1 MADRDKIILDIEAN
15 DNASD
20 KLKDVSKSIRDV
32 SKEANSM
39 NTGSDKIND
48 VVKGIE
54 HYVSKFNTTMRQ
66 YNNAM
71 SPINRNVMRGIRE
84 VGREISDFT
93 KDAIDN
99 FTKFSEQ
106 HAKTLGAMSADYDNS
121 AASQKKFFEDAQK
134 LKEQA
139 IQYGMYGFDG
149 NGSLV
154 DISGISQ
161 AQEALIKAGVSS
173 KDIVNTN
180 VTKDV
185 LTFAQAN
192 DLTTDQAVDT
202 AVSLGN
208 QFNIDKSKWGEMLD
222 KVSHTADMS
231 IVEVSDIV
239 TSLKWA
245 SGISA
250 GLGRSFDEVLGMLS
264 TLGDFGLK
272 GSQAGTGIQA
282 LLTRLLTGDTTV
294 ITDAQAKVAP
304 GNALKKFYEFEK
316 AAKPD
321 GNLLPMSDVI
331 DKIDETMQDMT
342 DEEQAWFAKKLF
354 GLYQMKSAYALINGD
369 NADLNEVIQEIKK
382 QSSGTNQRKL
392 QQLLDS
398 QYGQLT
404 TLNNL
409 WEGVKTDVGDRLS
422 PIVSA
427 IRDELFKFLKND
439 GNYDIDFNNIR
450 KALDE
455 SCDLIEKQYGK
466 AIANAVRN
474 MGEFTI
480 DLSEVS
486 SKIAPEFLKG
496 LSKTL
501 GSAFSGDFF
510 GKNGMMANWEQTID
524 NMKESTSDLS
534 PELQELGDTISET
547 IKWFGRLMALNVAT
561 QIAELISS
569 ALKLL
574 TIAGGAIINISG
586 AVVVNGNGTG
596 TGTGGTGTGKGGS
609 VGGDLSKSS
618 KGAKGTKA
626 KGAKGKGTK
635 ALDTV
640 DDVTDDVLDSAD
652 DVLNSAD
659 DVANSADDVARG
671 LGKLSGF
678 GKTLGAAATALQ
690 VYLTANETI
699 DSIINKDYKGAT
711 EAVGGG
717 ASSVGGGT
725 LGASIGTAIAP
736 GPGTVIGAIIG
747 SQTGNSL
754 GRNVSGS
761 IYDIFND
768 AQYNYG
774 TWTAGLPLVG
784 DKIKSKGTITQQKDQ
799 KLREENAEK
808 YFLPSDF
815 DLPKVFD
822 KYVNTSD
829 LKIPFNAIINDLS
842 NSVGVYR
849 QQMESKFG
857 MTAKDAE
864 KWQNSKEY
872 KEYLKY
878 VNDVKDGYKE
888 LNNALKDNMTL
899 VKKGDKSYNKN
910 LDKTG
915 QGYYTWNG
923 DEKSLQKYLNSRG
936 NILVGEDYA
945 EKKKIKGAT
954 EDNPYLVSSLK
965 QAVKEGISESNKE
978 NVGTN
983 KNKDKHTVVTKDT
996 ATNTGN
1002 KNNINKYT
1010 NIKDPLSTK
1019 SIGQILAESR
1029 KNNKSENTSIRSNN
1043 TNLVGNL
1050 SIPNFSG
1057 NLSLPNMS
1065 NIFKQF
1071 IPGLGSANPLANKK
1085 DLIKNEIN
1093 TQTTVNDNIN
1103 MQPRF
1108 SVAAPN
1114 VNVNVKVDK
1123 ENRVT
1128 KEISILNPQQGV
1140 LLDNWYSR
1148 VTSQY
1153 GRFIK

>member
-1 MADRDKIILDIEAN
+1 M
-15 DNASD
+15 
-20 KLKDVSKSIRDV
+20 SK
-32 SKEANSM
+32 
-39 NTGSDKIND
+39 
-48 VVKGIE
+48 
-54 HYVSKFNTTMRQ
+54 
-66 YNNAM
+66 
-71 SPINRNVMRGIRE
+71 
-84 VGREISDFT
+84 
-93 KDAIDN
+93 
-99 FTKFSEQ
+99 
-106 HAKTLGAMSADYDNS
+106 
-121 AASQKKFFEDAQK
+121 
-134 LKEQA
+134 
-139 IQYGMYGFDG
+139 
-149 NGSLV
+149 
-154 DISGISQ
+154 
-161 AQEALIKAGVSS
+161 
-173 KDIVNTN
+173 
-180 VTKDV
+180 
-185 LTFAQAN
+185 
-192 DLTTDQAVDT
+192 
-202 AVSLGN
+202 
-208 QFNIDKSKWGEMLD
+208 
-222 KVSHTADMS
+222 
-231 IVEVSDIV
+231 
-239 TSLKWA
+239 
-245 SGISA
+245 
-250 GLGRSFDEVLGMLS
+250 
-264 TLGDFGLK
+264 
-272 GSQAGTGIQA
+272 
-282 LLTRLLTGDTTV
+282 
-294 ITDAQAKVAP
+294 
-304 GNALKKFYEFEK
+304 
-316 AAKPD
+316 
-321 GNLLPMSDVI
+321 
-331 DKIDETMQDMT
+331 
-342 DEEQAWFAKKLF
+342 
-354 GLYQMKSAYALINGD
+354 
-369 NADLNEVIQEIKK
+369 
-382 QSSGTNQRKL
+382 
-392 QQLLDS
+392 
-398 QYGQLT
+398 
-404 TLNNL
+404 
-409 WEGVKTDVGDRLS
+409 
-422 PIVSA
+422 
-427 IRDELFKFLKND
+427 
-439 GNYDIDFNNIR
+439 
-450 KALDE
+450 
-455 SCDLIEKQYGK
+455 
-466 AIANAVRN
+466 
-474 MGEFTI
+474 
-480 DLSEVS
+480 
-486 SKIAPEFLKG
+486 
-496 LSKTL
+496 
-501 GSAFSGDFF
+501 
-510 GKNGMMANWEQTID
+510 
-524 NMKESTSDLS
+524 
-534 PELQELGDTISET
+534 
-547 IKWFGRLMALNVAT
+547 
-561 QIAELISS
+561 
-569 ALKLL
+569 
-574 TIAGGAIINISG
+574 
-586 AVVVNGNGTG
+586 
-596 TGTGGTGTGKGGS
+596 
-609 VGGDLSKSS
+609 S
-618 KGAKGTKA
+618 KGAKG
-626 KGAKGKGTK
+626 KGAKGKGAKGTK

-640 DDVTDDVLDSAD
+640 DDVADDVLD
-652 DVLNSAD
+652 SAD

-717 ASSVGGGT
+717 ASSVGGGS

-808 YFLPSDF
+808 YFLPSNF

-849 QQMESKFG
+849 QQMESRFG
-857 MTAKDAE
+857 MTAKEAE
-864 KWQNSKEY
+864 KWQNSREY

-878 VNDVKDGYKE
+878 INDVKDGYKE

-899 VKKGDKSYNKN
+899 VKKGDKSYNKD

-936 NILVGEDYA
+936 NRLVGEDYA

-978 NVGTN
+978 NS
-983 KNKDKHTVVTKDT
+983 
-996 ATNTGN
+996 GN
-1002 KNNINKYT
+1002 KGNKKTT
-1010 NIKDPLSTK
+1010 NIKDPLESK
-1019 SIGQILAESR
+1019 SIGQILAESK
-1029 KNNKSENTSIRSNN
+1029 KNKSNTSENTSIKSNN

-1065 NIFKQF
+1065 NIFKRF
-1071 IPGLGSANPLANKK
+1071 IPGLGNANPLANKK

>member
-20 KLKDVSKSIRDV
+20 KLKNVSKSIRDV

-39 NTGSDKIND
+39 NTGSNKIND

-154 DISGISQ
+154 DISGVSQ

-250 GLGRSFDEVLGMLS
+250 GLGRSFDETLGMLS

-272 GSQAGTGIQA
+272 GSQAGTGVQA

-331 DKIDETMQDMT
+331 DKIDETMKDMT

-369 NADLNEVIQEIKK
+369 DADLNEVIQEIKK

-439 GNYDIDFNNIR
+439 GNYDINFDNIR

-486 SKIAPEFLKG
+486 SRLAPEFLKG
-496 LSKTL
+496 LDKTF
-501 GSAFSGDFF
+501 GSLFKGDIF

-547 IKWFGRLMALNVAT
+547 IKWFGRLMTLNVAT
-561 QIAELISS
+561 QIAELITS

-596 TGTGGTGTGKGGS
+596 TGTGKGGS

-626 KGAKGKGTK
+626 KGTKGKGTK

-640 DDVTDDVLDSAD
+640 DDVADDVLD
-652 DVLNSAD
+652 SAD

-678 GKTLGAAATALQ
+678 GKMLGAAATALQ

-699 DSIINKDYKGAT
+699 DSISNKDYKGAT
-711 EAVGGG
+711 ESVVGG
-717 ASSVGGGT
+717 ASSIGGGT

-736 GPGTVIGAIIG
+736 GFGTVLGAIIG
-747 SQTGNSL
+747 SKTGDSL
-754 GRNVSGS
+754 GRDVSGS

-768 AQYNYG
+768 AQHNYG

-808 YFLPSDF
+808 YFLPSNF
-815 DLPKVFD
+815 DLPKIFD

-849 QQMESKFG
+849 QQMESRFG
-857 MTAKDAE
+857 MTAKEAE
-864 KWQNSKEY
+864 KWQNSREY

-878 VNDVKDGYKE
+878 INDVKDGYKE
-888 LNNALKDNMTL
+888 LNNALKDNMSL
-899 VKKGDKSYNKN
+899 VKKGDKSYNKD

-978 NVGTN
+978 NS
-983 KNKDKHTVVTKDT
+983 
-996 ATNTGN
+996 GN
-1002 KNNINKYT
+1002 KGNKKTT
-1010 NIKDPLSTK
+1010 NIKDPLESK
-1019 SIGQILAESR
+1019 SIGQILAESK
-1029 KNNKSENTSIRSNN
+1029 KNKSNTSENTSIKSNN

-1065 NIFKQF
+1065 NIFKRF
-1071 IPGLGSANPLANKK
+1071 IPGLGNANPLANKK